1 MRKCNCNNGN
11 NEIQDAKVVAQFY
24 AGGKMVINLDGPVME
39 MDVLIACIID
49 SYLKSAEL
57 GVSPTMSRWT
67 EIIAEKRAY
76 EASMEAVNEAI
87 KEGED
92 E

>member
-1 MRKCNCNNGN
+1 MK
-11 NEIQDAKVVAQFY
+11 DQFLH
-24 AGGKMVINLDGPVME
+24 IGPVP
-39 MDVLIACIID
+39 VH

-57 GVSPTMSRWT
+57 GVSTTMSRWT